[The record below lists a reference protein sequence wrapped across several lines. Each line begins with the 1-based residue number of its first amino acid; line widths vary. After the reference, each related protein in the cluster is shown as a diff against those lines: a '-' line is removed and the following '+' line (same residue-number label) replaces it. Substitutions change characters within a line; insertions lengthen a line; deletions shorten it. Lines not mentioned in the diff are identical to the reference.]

1 MLLMIQI
8 KTKTM
13 KDNIEGGVSPL
24 KARRFKFKAGNVGKR
39 ATRKNVKLKTGFQRS
54 GREAQG
60 GRNYESLTQGSRL
73 SDSLA
78 QSLSFKQPGQPTDFG
93 DTSVEDILGE
103 GEEFKTE
110 EEGKVIKGNEFAD
123 NCYDADGSRKVGHVY
138 YSKIKGYDILC
149 KWGGGSSGA
158 FNYEYK
164 TKSGQKYRRTYKK
177 KNGKRVP
184 GSESNW
190 EPV

>member
-1 MLLMIQI
+1 M
-8 KTKTM
+8 KT
-13 KDNIEGGVSPL
+13 DDIEGGVSPL
-24 KARRFKFKAGNVGKR
+24 KARKSKFKAGDVGKR

-54 GREAQG
+54 GKEAQG

-78 QSLSFKQPGQPTDFG
+78 QSLQFKQPPQPTSSGTF
-93 DTSVEDILGE
+93 TSTGVEDILGE

-110 EEGKVIKGNEFAD
+110 TEDKVVKGNEFAD
-123 NCYDADGSRKVGHVY
+123 NCYRADGSRKEGHIY
-138 YSKIKGYDILC
+138 YSEIKGYNIKC
-149 KWGGGSSGA
+149 EWGGTSSGA
-158 FNYEYK
+158 FNYEYT
-164 TKSGQKYRRTYKK
+164 TKAGEKYRRTYKT
-177 KNGKRVP
+177 KNGKKIP